1 MNKYEKALELL
12 DKYNQDIISEQLRK
26 NKNEQL
32 IEQVLEID
40 FEQLNQLYNQ
50 TKLKKEIKRNK
61 ISSIEHTNR
70 IQNEEE
76 LRRVGEEIVRKGKY
90 AVVTMAGGQ
99 RNKVRSFRT
108 KRNF

>member
-12 DKYNQDIISEQLRK
+12 NRYNQDIILEQLRK

-50 TKLKKEIKRNK
+50 TKLKKELKKYK
-61 ISSIEHTNR
+61 ISSIEHTN
-70 IQNEEE
+70 IIENEEE
-76 LRRVGEEIVRKGKY
+76 LREAGEEIVRKGKY

-99 RNKVRSFRT
+99 RYKTRTFWT
-108 KRNF
+108 KRHF